1 MTFYQIYRMYI
12 FETMNLRSMKN
23 VASVKPVEERSE
35 EVNKYIRELQELFNE
50 LSKWS
55 GRGCP
60 IERIGVI
67 IDIFTYIDENI
78 EKVKNE
84 VCLKTLHD
92 SFRNKV
98 KVTMYDIAVGSSSAN
113 TVILENLKKLAT
125 LCVSILSKLG

>member
-1 MTFYQIYRMYI
+1 
-12 FETMNLRSMKN
+12 MNLRSMKN
-23 VASVKPVEERSE
+23 IASVKPVEQRSE

-55 GRGCP
+55 GCP
-60 IERIGVI
+60 TERIGAI
-67 IDIFTYIDENI
+67 IDIFTYVDENI
-78 EKVKNE
+78 EKIKNE

-92 SFRNKV
+92 SVRNKV
-98 KVTMYDIAVGSSSAN
+98 KITMYDITVGSSSAN